1 MVPSTAVLTQLHAWC
16 PHMQPP
22 PLQGYQQHA
31 QTIPRVEEV
40 PLDAAGSGTAGAA
53 AGPIVEEPGWFETMC
68 ERGCASS
75 VMYCGASSA
84 LTLAVVLSCRRCWS
98 CKQWWRRTTA
108 ALQQPAAR
116 LPQHTAPAA
125 AAAPA
130 GPVWHAA
137 DDALWRPFWWD
148 VRQHDGRHAGCWCW
162 HGRACRTGPA
172 GVQLQQQHSHEVRP
186 RRHLPQLHHQQAG
199 AWRGRCLSQTPSMWR
214 CVNFSDLCSDIL
226 PHAQSCRQPPTQ
238 VRRRAVRTNIRVRL
252 LRSHTCRYARRRRP
266 SVMGALAWS
275 R

>member
-1 MVPSTAVLTQLHAWC
+1 MHLH
-16 PHMQPP
+16 
-22 PLQGYQQHA
+22 L
-31 QTIPRVEEV
+31 I
-40 PLDAAGSGTAGAA
+40 
-53 AGPIVEEPGWFETMC
+53 
-68 ERGCASS
+68 
-75 VMYCGASSA
+75 
-84 LTLAVVLSCRRCWS
+84 LAVGLSCRRCWS
-98 CKQWWRRTTA
+98 CKQWWTRITA

-116 LPQHTAPAA
+116 LPQHTAAPTAPA

-137 DDALWRPFWWD
+137 DDALWRPFRWD
-148 VRQHDGRHAGCWCW
+148 VRQHDGRHAGWWCW
-162 HGRACRTGPA
+162 HGRAGTRTGPA

-199 AWRGRCLSQTPSMWR
+199 AWRGRCLSR
-214 CVNFSDLCSDIL
+214 HVALCGSRNGSSVQAAASRW
-226 PHAQSCRQPPTQ
+226 PHAHRSALALA
-238 VRRRAVRTNIRVRL
+238 RRRAVRTYACCCL